1 MVYVTEPF
9 LKLRA
14 SFALPLNPDMADGFF
29 DTPTNKILK
38 YGSHCNMEY
47 VQHIL
52 TTEKQD
58 AKLTYDRYEP
68 VNLLLSNV
76 NAEITEGLKAVLD
89 DPKEVKRRL
98 SLKAT
103 LFPPKRYIQYSSN
116 SKMNEIETLL
126 NRILTVPDIITGPIM
141 AEKKRNEILNAI
153 KLGKRERD
161 EKFEAE
167 CKSNPDQPIPL
178 TDAF

>member
-1 MVYVTEPF
+1 
-9 LKLRA
+9 
-14 SFALPLNPDMADGFF
+14 
-29 DTPTNKILK
+29 
-38 YGSHCNMEY
+38 MEY
-47 VQHIL
+47 VQRIL
-52 TTEKQD
+52 VTEKQD
-58 AKLTYDRYEP
+58 SKLTYDRYEP

-76 NAEITEGLKAVLD
+76 NAEITEGLKAVLH
-89 DPKEVKRRL
+89 DPKEVKKRL

-103 LFPPKRYIQYSSN
+103 LFPQKRYIQYSSN

-167 CKSNPDQPIPL
+167 CKSNPDQTCFPL
-178 TDAF
+178 LIHFNG

>member
-1 MVYVTEPF
+1 
-9 LKLRA
+9 
-14 SFALPLNPDMADGFF
+14 MADGFF

-38 YGSHCNMEY
+38 HGSSCNMEY
-47 VQHIL
+47 VQRIL
-52 TTEKQD
+52 VTEKQD
-58 AKLTYDRYEP
+58 SKLTYDRYEP

-76 NAEITEGLKAVLD
+76 NAEITEGLKSVLH
-89 DPKEVKRRL
+89 DPKEVKKRL

-103 LFPPKRYIQYSSN
+103 LFPQKRYIQYSSN

-167 CKSNPDQPIPL
+167 CKSNPD
-178 TDAF
+178 